1 MNKRSISLIRTPFQL
16 FNCIEAI
23 KRFNINGSNILI
35 CIYKNEV
42 DKNLFQEI
50 LKELSWEKVY
60 FIKLNFFT
68 RIFYSF
74 ILTNLLRKYKNV
86 EYCFFGLITSY
97 IIHSVNQIKSK
108 NNILIDD
115 GNETF
120 LIANNIK
127 NSTYKNKFKNTIV
140 NNILGR
146 KFNLNFIEKLK
157 IFTFFDLDSYLL
169 NNKIIKNDYRDF
181 KKSIDNLLENKEIF
195 FIGSNLINSYIK
207 KVYFEDILKNT
218 IEYFKEYKIIY
229 VPHRYEDIDYLR
241 ELSIKYGF
249 ELKKFLT
256 ILELAISQHQKKPL
270 GLITIRSTALETLGY
285 LYDIKFLNVIELDKT
300 QLQKENQILEYTN
313 LYKNYIEKKIPL
325 IKVN

>member
-169 NNKIIKNDYRDF
+169 NNEIIKNDYRDF
-181 KKSIDNLLENKEIF
+181 KKSIDNLPENKEIF

-249 ELKKFLT
+249 ELKKFPT

-285 LYDIKFLNVIELDKT
+285 LYDIKFLNVIELDKR

-313 LYKNYIEKKIPL
+313 LYKNYIEKKSH
-325 IKVN
+325 

>member
-1 MNKRSISLIRTPFQL
+1 MNKQSISLIRTPFQL

-50 LKELSWEKVY
+50 LKELSWGKVY

-127 NSTYKNKFKNTIV
+127 NTTYKNKFKNTIV

-169 NNKIIKNDYRDF
+169 NNEIIKNDYRDF
-181 KKSIDNLLENKEIF
+181 KKSIDNLPENKEIF

-207 KVYFEDILKNT
+207 KEYFEDILKNT

-249 ELKKFLT
+249 ELKKFPT